1 MFSVRVLA
9 LCGMIATVATLSV
22 GSALARP
29 DVVAFYVPW
38 DPAGRTDLAAH
49 LSAINVFA
57 PFWIVLKTADGIPT
71 LQSDDSTS
79 AIINAS
85 RSPPT
90 VMPVVS
96 NAHDGVWDTASAD
109 AVITRPEIR
118 TVLIDQLTKLAREK
132 GYGGY
137 VFDLENLSPATVVA
151 LPQFVSAVQAAFVS
165 AHIQVWLAVPLGSAD
180 WPTKALQDT
189 GATIVLMAYDQ
200 CWANSTPGPIAGDD
214 WFGPTVAARMQGL
227 DASKTV
233 IALGSYAYDW
243 PPGKRAKVL
252 SVEQALQL
260 AHDIKASISRTA
272 PQSNPVFTYNSPDGA
287 SHVVWMLDGK
297 TFARQRATAA
307 HYNVKGIALWR
318 LGLEDTAVWKAT
330 KPAPIRAKAGQAP
343 APVCSLLPAP

>member
-1 MFSVRVLA
+1 MFSVRAVA
-9 LCGMIATVATLSV
+9 LCGMIATAATLFV
-22 GSALARP
+22 GSALAGP

-57 PFWIVLKTADGIPT
+57 PFWIALKTADGIPT

-85 RSPPT
+85 RSPLT

-137 VFDLENLSPATVVA
+137 VFDFENLSPTTVAT
-151 LPQFVSAVQAAFVS
+151 LPQFVSAVQAAFAP
-165 AHIQVWLAVPLGSAD
+165 AHMQVWMAVPLGSAD
-180 WPTKALQDT
+180 WPIRAFQAA
-189 GATIVLMAYDQ
+189 GATLVLMAYDQ
-200 CWANSTPGPIAGDD
+200 CWGNSTPGPIAGDD
-214 WFGPTVAARMQGL
+214 WFGPTLAAHMQGL

-243 PPGKRAKVL
+243 PQGKPAKVL

-260 AHDIKASISRTA
+260 AHDMKASVSRTA
-272 PQSNPVFTYNSPDGA
+272 PQSNPVFTYNLSDGVP
-287 SHVVWMLDGK
+287 HVVWMLDAK

-307 HYNVKGIALWR
+307 HYNVKSIALWR
-318 LGLEDTAVWKAT
+318 LGLEDAGIWKTT
-330 KPAPIRAKAGQAP
+330 KSAPVRAKAGQAP